1 MTKVLKAHRDHEDH
15 IDLDGPS
22 TGSVLSRATLVLN
35 RSWQPVR
42 IASAARCMIMLW
54 NGTVKVVDPESFQV
68 YDWHDWS
75 KLTPRDGQATIRTVQ
90 SSLVVPEVVV
100 LQEYDKIPVKMVTF
114 SRRNLFRRDHYQC
127 QYCGKKPKTTDL
139 TIDHILPRSKGGT
152 STWENCVLACI
163 RCNTR
168 KGSKT
173 LDEANLKLRRTPIRP
188 TWTRLFAPP
197 QNRVSSWSKFIS
209 EAYWNVE
216 LQE

>member
-1 MTKVLKAHRDHEDH
+1 MTKVLKARRDHDH
-15 IDLDGPS
+15 HDLESDV
-22 TGSVLSRATLVLN
+22 TGDVLSRPTLVLN

-54 NGTVKVVDPESFQV
+54 NGTVKVVDPESFQL
-68 YDWHDWS
+68 YDWHDWT
-75 KLTPRDGQATIRTVQ
+75 KLAPRDGQAMIRTV
-90 SSLVVPEVVV
+90 SRALAVPEVVV

-139 TIDHILPRSKGGT
+139 TIDHIIPRSKGGT

-168 KGSKT
+168 KGSKSP
-173 LDEANLKLRRTPIRP
+173 EESGLKLKRTPIRP